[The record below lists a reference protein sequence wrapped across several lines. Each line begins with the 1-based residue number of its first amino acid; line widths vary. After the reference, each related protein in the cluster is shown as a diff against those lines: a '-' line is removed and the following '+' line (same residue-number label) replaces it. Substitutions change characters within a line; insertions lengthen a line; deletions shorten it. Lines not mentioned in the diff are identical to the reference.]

1 MRKFKFKDR
10 EFEMS
15 YNNDIAPV
23 LLAKAY
29 EGHNVDIDALK
40 AEHKDVSIYTYTTN
54 TFNEETG
61 ELSPVTYYYT
71 GAKAINSKN
80 YKDIVDY
87 DSDFPP
93 KNMLIETILQ
103 VEHYKKKIYT
113 NIKNHNCSMIDLI
126 NDVIED
132 ILHKYQ
138 NETDEDYI
146 SIDLYDEGGWSLDF
160 ETEADDRSIEK
171 LITSIRLVQE
181 VN

>member
-10 EFEMS
+10 EFEMN

-29 EGHNVDIDALK
+29 EGHNVDVDKLE
-40 AEHKDVSIYTYTTN
+40 AEHKGIEIYEYDTN

-61 ELSPVTYYYT
+61 ELSPVTYYYA
-71 GAKAINSKN
+71 GAKAVDAKS
-80 YKDIVDY
+80 YKYIEDY

-93 KNMLIETILQ
+93 KNMLIETTLQ
-103 VEHYKKKIYT
+103 VEYYKKKIYT
-113 NIKNHNCSMIDLI
+113 NIKNHNCTMMDLI
-126 NDVIED
+126 SNVIED
-132 ILHKYQ
+132 ILDKYQ

-146 SIDLYDEGGWSLDF
+146 SIDLYDEGGWLLDF

-171 LITSIRLVQE
+171 LITSIRLVEE
-181 VN
+181 VV